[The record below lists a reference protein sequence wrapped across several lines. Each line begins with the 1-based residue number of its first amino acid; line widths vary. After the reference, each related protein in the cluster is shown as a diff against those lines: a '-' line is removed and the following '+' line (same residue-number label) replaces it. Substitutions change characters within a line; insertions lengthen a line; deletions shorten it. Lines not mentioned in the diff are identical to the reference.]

1 MDISVALPMRSWD
14 GKELEGFAKMADE
27 GPFAAVNVGERL
39 CYDNHDPLI
48 ALAMLG
54 ALTKRI
60 RLMTGIVVLPIHEP
74 VSFAKQVASLDR
86 LTGGRLVLG
95 LGVGPRKPDF
105 DATQSNW
112 HDRGKRF
119 EAQVAI
125 MRRVWSGQP
134 PYDKSELATEPVSP
148 PVQSDKDKPWTW
160 APPAEG
166 TEPVPPFLP
175 AGRPPLIFG
184 GFADVPLRRA
194 GRLADGFH
202 SFDFAPDVVLHQQRY
217 RVVQQ
222 AWDDA
227 ARPGKPW
234 LIASTFFSLGPNAR
248 EIYDQGM
255 REFYG
260 YTEEMHKWA
269 SASNA
274 LTSPQ
279 AIRDAVKRFED
290 AGVDEM
296 LFATSH
302 HLGPEALGWLADAIG

>member
-14 GKELEGFAKMADE
+14 GKELEAFAKMAE
-27 GPFAAVNVGERL
+27 GGPFATINVGERL

-48 ALAMLG
+48 ALSVLG
-54 ALTKRI
+54 GMTKRI
-60 RLMTGIVVLPIHEP
+60 KLMTGIVVLPIHEP
-74 VSFAKQVASLDR
+74 VALAKRVASLDL

-105 DATQSNW
+105 DATKSNW

-119 EAQVAI
+119 EEQIAI

-134 PYDKSELATEPVSP
+134 PYEKSGSATQPASLQP
-148 PVQSDKDKPWTW
+148 SADKDQPWVW
-160 APPAEG
+160 APPNEG
-166 TEPVPPFLP
+166 TEPVPPFPP

-184 GFADVPLRRA
+184 GFADVQLCRA

-202 SFDFAPDVVLHQQRY
+202 SFDFAPDVALHTQRY
-217 RVVQQ
+217 RVVKQ
-222 AWDDA
+222 AWDEA
-227 ARPGKPW
+227 GRKGKPW
-234 LIASTFFSLGPNAR
+234 LITSTFFSLGPNAR
-248 EIYDQGM
+248 EIYDQGI

-279 AIRDAVKRFED
+279 AIRDAIKRFED
-290 AGVDEM
+290 AGSDEM
-296 LFATSH
+296 LFVSSH
-302 HLGPEALGWLADAIG
+302 HLGPEAFGWLADAIG